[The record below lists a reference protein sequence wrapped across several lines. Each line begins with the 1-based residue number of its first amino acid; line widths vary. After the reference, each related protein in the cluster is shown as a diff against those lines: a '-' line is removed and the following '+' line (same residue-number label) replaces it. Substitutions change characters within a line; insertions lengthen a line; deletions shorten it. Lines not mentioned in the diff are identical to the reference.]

1 MEGPRKRN
9 QGSLPGGDGINA
21 KSWKGK
27 HERGVERNMIT
38 CTEVSWYTE

>member
-1 MEGPRKRN
+1 MEGTRERH

-27 HERGVERNMIT
+27 HEREVVGNMIT
-38 CTEVSWYTE
+38 YTEVSWYTE